1 MNFLSNSNS
10 NNTFDFNSFIN
21 NLLHTTG
28 HDRFMHLKIF
38 IDIDS
43 PDELKNIYV
52 NSAFNHNQKIMID
65 PHFFDAGFDLFLPQ
79 NTVFDSTQV
88 NKVDFKVKCCAE
100 IHHLSM
106 NYDANNNY
114 SRRYFSG
121 FYVHPRSSLSK
132 TSLRLANSTGI
143 IDAGYRGNLIGMF
156 DCITNTNNSSSSSS
170 SSSGGSAFTNDN
182 YTLGQFT
189 RLLQICGP
197 SLMPIYVEIVDSI
210 EYLGPNTSRGGGG
223 FGSTGL

>member
-1 MNFLSNSNS
+1 MNFLSNNNSNS

-21 NLLHTTG
+21 TLLHTTG

-38 IDIDS
+38 IDTDS

-156 DCITNTNNSSSSSS
+156 DCNS
-170 SSSGGSAFTNDN
+170 AEDDN

-197 SLMPIYVEIVDSI
+197 SLMPIYVEVVDSI
-210 EYLGPNTSRGGGG
+210 EYLGPSTSRGGGG
-223 FGSTGL
+223 IGSTGL

>member
-1 MNFLSNSNS
+1 MNFLSNNNSNS

-21 NLLHTTG
+21 TLLHTTG

-38 IDIDS
+38 IDTDS

-52 NSAFNHNQKIMID
+52 NSAFNHNQKIISD

-106 NYDANNNY
+106 NYDANNN
-114 SRRYFSG
+114 FSG

-156 DCITNTNNSSSSSS
+156 DCNS
-170 SSSGGSAFTNDN
+170 AEDDN

-197 SLMPIYVEIVDSI
+197 SLMPIYVEVVDSI
-210 EYLGPNTSRGGGG
+210 EYLGPSTSRGGGG
-223 FGSTGL
+223 IGSTGL